1 MPIVRIAMICLT
13 APLLLA
19 ASPPG
24 AAQAPG
30 TLAKQA
36 ERVPAPARLT
46 PSEST
51 GVAVVSGNIR
61 GHAYRDFAVRAGA
74 GQVLGISLD
83 KSGSAAYFN
92 VLPPGS
98 SDVAMFIGSTSGDR
112 FEGTAPIAGDY
123 TVRVYLMRSA
133 ARRNETS
140 RFTLTARLAGAAL
153 VPLPARDDAVVPG
166 TAFHAT
172 ATVRCGLPYQPDV
185 HECEAG
191 VIRYDHGGTATV
203 ELRGPRG
210 FVRRILFVKGRP
222 TATDAIEPPASTRSG
237 DTTTV
242 TIGMDERYEV
252 PDALVTGG

>member
-1 MPIVRIAMICLT
+1 MA
-13 APLLLA
+13 APTRLA
-19 ASPPG
+19 
-24 AAQAPG
+24 
-30 TLAKQA
+30 
-36 ERVPAPARLT
+36 

-61 GHAYRDFAVRAGA
+61 GYAFRDFAVHAGA
-74 GQVLGISLD
+74 GQVLAVSLD
-83 KSGSAAYFN
+83 KSSSSAYFN

-112 FEGTAPIAGDY
+112 FEGTAPIAGEY

-133 ARRNETS
+133 ARRNAAS

-172 ATVRCGLPYQPDV
+172 TTVRCGLAYQPDI
-185 HECEAG
+185 HECEAR

-203 ELRGPRG
+203 ELLGPG
-210 FVRRILFVKGRP
+210 GLVRRILFVKGRP
-222 TATDAIEPPASTRSG
+222 TATDAIESPASTRNG

-242 TIGMDERYEV
+242 TIGADERYEV
-252 PDALVTGG
+252 SDALVTGG